1 MCGIAGLLNLSG
13 RTSAEDLKDR
23 VIRMTNRMLHRG
35 PDADGHWQDPQN
47 RCHLGHRRLSIL
59 DLSELGRQPM
69 LDASGRY
76 AITYNGEIYNFL
88 ELRRSLEQQGHR
100 FKSRC
105 DTEVL
110 LSGYAQWGE
119 RMFAMLDGMFALAI
133 FDMETGR
140 LTLAR
145 DRAGEKPLY
154 YRQTA
159 DLLGFASELSA
170 IEVGMPEDLALSE
183 DGLAQYFM
191 LRYVPAPGTIYE
203 GVAKLE
209 PGMIMTVE
217 PDGRVAHKRFY
228 TFELDPEFSS
238 GDNRFNAICGET
250 EASLIQSLRGRLN
263 SDVPLGVF
271 LSAGIDSTLS
281 AALLTKQLKVAV
293 KSFTIGFEGDAKSE
307 HHDARKFAQA
317 LGTEHSEYVFSA
329 SDFETVGRQIGTKLD
344 EPNGDRSCVPTYL
357 LSKFTRESVT
367 VAISG
372 DGGDEVFCGYSRYF
386 GFADKVKGDLHQA
399 PRQAIDLYFKH
410 FLPVYAG
417 EAVASALPQG
427 FAAFKRMLD
436 RYIPLFQFPGRSAVQ
451 ALRQLDFLTYMPGA
465 VLPKV
470 DRMSMQHSLET
481 RSPFYEPRVLE
492 IGRRLATNLCRDKDV
507 GKLVLRAILKRYVP
521 VELTMLPKRGFGMP
535 PSVFINNAEAISAE
549 LNVARERLSATRFF
563 GDRPDALAQLAKFAG
578 GNINAA
584 WAFIV
589 LGQWSTARS
598 VRV

>member
-1 MCGIAGLLNLSG
+1 
-13 RTSAEDLKDR
+13 
-23 VIRMTNRMLHRG
+23 
-35 PDADGHWQDPQN
+35 
-47 RCHLGHRRLSIL
+47 
-59 DLSELGRQPM
+59 
-69 LDASGRY
+69 
-76 AITYNGEIYNFL
+76 
-88 ELRRSLEQQGHR
+88 
-100 FKSRC
+100 
-105 DTEVL
+105 
-110 LSGYAQWGE
+110 
-119 RMFAMLDGMFALAI
+119 
-133 FDMETGR
+133 
-140 LTLAR
+140 LAR

-154 YRQTA
+154 YRHTG

-170 IEVGMPEDLALSE
+170 IEVGMPEDLELSE

-191 LRYVPAPGTIYE
+191 LRYVPAPETIYT

-209 PGMIMTVE
+209 PGMIMIVERDGTVQ
-217 PDGRVAHKRFY
+217 HKRFF
-228 TFELDPEFSS
+228 TFELEPEFSA
-238 GDNRFNAICGET
+238 GDNRFAAICAET
-250 EASLIQSLRGRLN
+250 ESHLTQSLKGRLN

-281 AALLTKQLKVAV
+281 AALLTRQLKVPV

-307 HHDARKFAQA
+307 HNDARRFAQV
-317 LGTEHSEYVFSA
+317 LGTDHREYVFSA
-329 SDFETVGRQIGTKLD
+329 KDFETVGRQIGTYLD

-386 GFADKVKGDLHQA
+386 GFADKVKGDLYQA
-399 PRQAIDLYFKH
+399 PHQAIDLYFKH
-410 FLPVYAG
+410 FLPVYDG
-417 EAVASALPQG
+417 EAVKSALPQG
-427 FAAFKRMLD
+427 FAAFRRMLE
-436 RYIPLFQFPGRSAVQ
+436 RFVPLFQYPGRSAVQ
-451 ALRQLDFLTYMPGA
+451 ALRQLDFFTYMPGA

-507 GKLVLRAILKRYVP
+507 GKLVLRSILKRYVP
-521 VELTMLPKRGFGMP
+521 EELTLLPKRGFGMP
-535 PSVFINNAEAISAE
+535 ASVFINNAEAISAE
-549 LNVARERLSATRFF
+549 LGIARERLSATRFF
-563 GDRPDALAQLAKFAG
+563 GDRPAALAQLAKFAG

-598 VRV
+598 VRI